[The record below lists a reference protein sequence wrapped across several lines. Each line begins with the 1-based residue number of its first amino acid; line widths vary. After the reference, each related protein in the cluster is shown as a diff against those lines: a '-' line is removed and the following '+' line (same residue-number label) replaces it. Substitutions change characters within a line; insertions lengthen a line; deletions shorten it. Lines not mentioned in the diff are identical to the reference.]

1 MDAMIDSSG
10 VAQAL
15 HDEAKSHV
23 QGMRFSPPESDLG
36 FEKNWERQVAKWPLP
51 EPHILAQIIEQVFW
65 TSLLTEEGRPSRP
78 RLVYAPSRESGY
90 VAHWFAD
97 AKPLTSESLAKLAP
111 ACGPLNY
118 LAWHLERGSPLLT
131 GIVSHQGAAP
141 FDLILAA
148 AGTGALDLIW
158 NGYRLVTLRSGQLAR
173 FSQNRLPTAAAR
185 SPYLAELLGNVSP
198 ALLERAVRVIADQG
212 HGGSLWIVRDRA
224 SLVHG
229 GIHIGIEVR
238 EGEVGL
244 LDRAYDERLRWLE
257 SVGHLASVDGAVVLD
272 GDARLIGFG
281 AFTDSTDDVVLARL
295 HPSGEIAP
303 IQASELGAG
312 RHRSAAQ
319 FCSQCAPAVAYV
331 VSEDGRISFLAAEK
345 SGQPPLCAE
354 IVSLGFSVSEL

>member
-1 MDAMIDSSG
+1 MIDSLA
-10 VAQAL
+10 VAEAF
-15 HDEAKSHV
+15 HDEAKTHV

-36 FEKNWERQVAKWPLP
+36 FEKNWERQVARWPLP
-51 EPHILAQIIEQVFW
+51 ERGRLATIIEHVFW

-90 VAHWFAD
+90 VVHWFTE
-97 AKPLTSESLAKLAP
+97 AKPLTPATLAKLAP

-118 LAWHLERGSPLLT
+118 LAWHLEAGSPLLT

-141 FDLILAA
+141 FDLIVAA
-148 AGTGALDLIW
+148 AGTGAVDLIW
-158 NGYRLVTLRSGQLAR
+158 NGYRLVTLRSGELAR
-173 FSQNRLPTAAAR
+173 CSQNRLPNAGVR
-185 SPYLAELLGNVSP
+185 SPYLAELLGNVSS

-224 SLVHG
+224 SLVHS

-238 EGEVGL
+238 DAEVDL
-244 LDRAYDERLRWLE
+244 LDRAHDERLRWLE

-281 AFTDSTDDVVLARL
+281 AFADSTDDIVLARI
-295 HPSGEIAP
+295 HPSGVIAP
-303 IQASELGAG
+303 TQASELGAG
-312 RHRSAAQ
+312 RHRSAAH

-345 SGQPPLCAE
+345 TGQPPLCAE

>member
-1 MDAMIDSSG
+1 MIDSCDL
-10 VAQAL
+10 AEAL
-15 HDEAKSHV
+15 HEEAKSLV
-23 QGMRFSPPESDLG
+23 QGMLFSPKESDLG
-36 FEKNWERQVAKWPLP
+36 FEKNWERQISKWPLP
-51 EPHILAQIIEQVFW
+51 EGPLLAQVIEHVFW
-65 TSLLTEEGRPSRP
+65 TSLLAEEGRPSRP
-78 RLVYAPSRESGY
+78 RLVFAPSRESGY
-90 VAHWFAD
+90 VAHWFKEP
-97 AKPLTSESLAKLAP
+97 KPLTPQALAKLAP

-118 LAWHLERGSPLLT
+118 LAWHLEAGSPLLT

-141 FDLILAA
+141 FDLIVAA

-158 NGYRLVTLRSGQLAR
+158 NGYRLVTLRTGQLAR
-173 FSQNRLPTAAAR
+173 FSQNRLPGAAVR

-198 ALLERAVRVIADQG
+198 ALLERAVRVIADEG

-224 SLVHG
+224 SLVDT

-244 LDRAYDERLRWLE
+244 THRAYDERLRWLE

-272 GDARLIGFG
+272 GDARLVGFG
-281 AFTDSTDDVVLARL
+281 AFTDSTEDVMLARL
-295 HPSGEIAP
+295 HPSGEVAP

-319 FCSQCAPAVAYV
+319 FCSLCAPAVAYV

-345 SGQPPLCAE
+345 RTQPPLCAE
-354 IVSLGFSVSEL
+354 IVSLGFSISEL